1 MERMRSG
8 GSGPARSMRV
18 GRRGSER
25 NGHGKAMGLERDYGD
40 VVGRYI
46 YKKCDTPISL
56 SDPQA
61 SRNTEW

>member
-1 MERMRSG
+1 
-8 GSGPARSMRV
+8 
-18 GRRGSER
+18 
-25 NGHGKAMGLERDYGD
+25 

-61 SRNTEW
+61 SRNTEWRLPPFK